1 MAKKQPTQ
9 TTVKTQERLI
19 IAGLR
24 DGLSEDAIREA
35 FGWPDWTWSR
45 RFTRALDENA
55 AALAADPCSC
65 NVHP

>member
-1 MAKKQPTQ
+1 MAKKPTK
-9 TTVKTQERLI
+9 TTVKIQERLI

-24 DGLSEDAIREA
+24 DGLSEEAIREA

-55 AALAADPCSC
+55 GKIAPCSC
-65 NVHP
+65 NVHS